1 MSVDNAKILIV
12 EDEKQVR
19 QSYIE
24 MFTFF
29 GYDVDAAS
37 NGKEGIHMISQKD
50 YAIVVTDLNMPEI
63 NGMEVLKYV
72 KKKKPQTEVIVITGY
87 ATLENAIVAM
97 KIGAY
102 DYFTK
107 PVDLEHVRIVLSK
120 CLQKIKARRENEEL
134 RSINAQLKELNELK
148 SKFITITNHEMR
160 TPITVL
166 KGYLELVDSALDKKT
181 EELDEAMGICVETTH
196 ELVNIID
203 QMHDLSSFDTGK
215 YQMHYSNFSMED
227 LLLIIFKEMRLL
239 YDQRGVHL
247 KLNINSPDILVY
259 CDYHRIKRSIREV
272 VQNALKFTHEGG
284 EVSINCSA
292 NIDKKIV
299 KIRIIDNGIGIPE
312 QKQELVFEP
321 FYEVQSSIH
330 HTTSKTDFMGGGIGL
345 GLALVREV
353 VENHNGQVY
362 LESEE
367 NKGSTVT
374 IILPFVRVIGQEERQ
389 AAISA

>member
-1 MSVDNAKILIV
+1 MSAEAAKILII

-29 GYDVDAAS
+29 GYEVDAAID
-37 NGKEGIHMISQKD
+37 GEEGIRLVNQNEYD
-50 YAIVVTDLNMPEI
+50 IVVTDLNMPHV

-72 KKKKPQTEVIVITGY
+72 KKKKPHVEVIVITGY
-87 ATLENAIVAM
+87 ATLENAIIAM

-107 PVDLEHVRIVLSK
+107 PIDLEHVRIVLSK
-120 CLQKIKARRENEEL
+120 CIHKIKARRENEKL
-134 RSINAQLKELNELK
+134 RSVNAKLKELNELK

-166 KGYLELVDSALDKKT
+166 KGYLELLDGLMDHSN
-181 EELDEAMGICVETTH
+181 EELNEAMEICMETTR
-196 ELVNIID
+196 ELVNIVD
-203 QMHDLSSFDTGK
+203 QMHDLSSIDSGK
-215 YQMHYSNFSMED
+215 FKMHYSTFSLED
-227 LLLIIFKEMRLL
+227 MLFIIFKEMRLL
-239 YDQRGVHL
+239 FDQRGIQL
-247 KLNINSPDILVY
+247 KLNINAPDILIN

-272 VQNALKFTHEGG
+272 VQNALKFTDEGG
-284 EVSINCSA
+284 EVTINCTVSE
-292 NIDKKIV
+292 IKKNV
-299 KIRIIDNGIGIPE
+299 KISIADTGIGIPVD
-312 QKQELVFEP
+312 KQELVFEP
-321 FYEVQSSIH
+321 FYEVQSTIH

-345 GLALVREV
+345 GLSLARDV
-353 VENHNGQVY
+353 VESHNGQIF

-374 IILPFVRVIGQEERQ
+374 IVLPFVRVIKQEERQ
-389 AAISA
+389 AISA